1 MTDRL
6 KYWER
11 GRLIFGAELAGRE
24 KLILLAISDHLGSN
38 ASAWP
43 SVPRLAKRCGLA
55 RATVL
60 RSLKLMEKQGSIT
73 VTRIVGSSNRYQ
85 ISIEWLTAN
94 QSQCDTSINVTP
106 VSERH
111 PPSLTVT
118 PPPVSERHPPSLTVT
133 PKGDQEGNQE
143 KEVKKATKP
152 ARKTASKSKSKRQL
166 KEEAAKARELEL
178 RAQVKAFPKPDGLP
192 DGYAEL
198 FDLWIDVRKN
208 FEAWTKHESQTAR
221 FHKKMLKAHLNRKDI
236 MRDLGLAHEG
246 SWQGVDV
253 ARLRDLPISVSV
265 DPDKPRRALKSR
277 AELIAAVRKTL
288 EIS

>member
-1 MTDRL
+1 MSDRL
-6 KYWER
+6 HYWQR
-11 GRLIFGAELAGRE
+11 GRLIFGAELGGRE
-24 KLILLAISDHLGSN
+24 KLVLLAISDHLGSN

-43 SVPRLAKRCGLA
+43 SVPRLVKRCGLA
-55 RATVL
+55 RATIL
-60 RSLKLMEKQGSIT
+60 RSLKLMENQGAIT

-94 QSQCDTSINVTP
+94 QSQCDTSLTVTP

-111 PPSLTVT
+111 PPSITVT
-118 PPPVSERHPPSLTVT
+118 PPPVSERHHTSLTVT

-143 KEVKKATKP
+143 KEIKKATKT
-152 ARKTASKSKSKRQL
+152 ARKTAGKSKRQL
-166 KEEAAKARELEL
+166 KEEAAKAEELRL
-178 RAQVKAFPKPDGLP
+178 RAQVKAVPKPDGLP

-198 FDLWIDVRKN
+198 FDLWVDVRKN

-236 MRDLGLAHEG
+236 MSDLGTAHEQ
-246 SWQGVDV
+246 SWQGINVS
-253 ARLRDLPISVSV
+253 RLSDLPIKVAV
-265 DPDKPRRALKSR
+265 DHTKPRRHTKTR
-277 AELIAAVRKTL
+277 AELLADYQRTL